1 MVLTSQCPQNRTEVD
16 EASKRIGCGI
26 DVYGNNQ
33 YMCLPNEKKSSLV
46 EFCFDG
52 LMGIEEKGNCLEN
65 SNGKIRRYNCTS
77 FSSGCPNTSFYK
89 HNVYEY
95 PACQLINTQSNCYV
109 MEPSCPPQEP
119 NGGQNDDT
127 KNDVDN
133 LSIIMV
139 FLTISF
145 VFVTVLILLMIK
157 LKRNRTLNKEEKP
170 QTMKT
175 VTQMERIDK
184 LDKKL
189 LTCKEDKSA
198 DNENDGFA
206 YACTNYTSLDIDEGD
221 RRLHSHTPSAGWCP
235 VGVDPSDVGYGCE
248 CACNSLSM
256 EHTTSSQRNHLG
268 SIRSLL
274 LLNKLNE
281 HKDFGVVSATHLIE
295 FVVPD
300 LLCIC
305 CAVSNVVIMI
315 PWHKS
320 GSIWH
325 LSHNDDDMPILI
337 FIITQVKTITK
348 RCAGSRSHGI
358 DVFLGCHFGVVVD
371 WFL

>member
-1 MVLTSQCPQNRTEVD
+1 
-16 EASKRIGCGI
+16 
-26 DVYGNNQ
+26 
-33 YMCLPNEKKSSLV
+33 
-46 EFCFDG
+46 
-52 LMGIEEKGNCLEN
+52 MGIEEKGNCLEN

-206 YACTNYTSLDIDEGD
+206 YACTNYTSLDIGVLSINKID
-221 RRLHSHTPSAGWCP
+221 RERNAIHYKARATKDNKE
-235 VGVDPSDVGYGCE
+235 VE
-248 CACNSLSM
+248 INFCA
-256 EHTTSSQRNHLG
+256 SSKLKKEE
-268 SIRSLL
+268 IILV
-274 LLNKLNE
+274 NKLDGPAIYQFISKGQE
-281 HKDFGVVSATHLIE
+281 ETSEQG
-295 FVVPD
+295 
-300 LLCIC
+300 
-305 CAVSNVVIMI
+305 
-315 PWHKS
+315 
-320 GSIWH
+320 
-325 LSHNDDDMPILI
+325 LSREMKCSTL
-337 FIITQVKTITK
+337 
-348 RCAGSRSHGI
+348 
-358 DVFLGCHFGVVVD
+358 
-371 WFL
+371 